1 MQTSAC
7 SHILIELA
15 DDVTTYF
22 QRVVRQSAHGLA
34 ENDRRRVRLC
44 PEHPWAI
51 ATEHIRAI
59 ICVFSILFN
68 LYTRMLYCL
77 LKAEVE
83 ASQKK
88 KTSCVRNHHGFLC
101 PRAEPR
107 AVYDDAKIDEMLRN
121 HHFGNDRNRASGRT
135 QETQW
140 FDCLRFSYQKLYQTW
155 VVCILKSWPNY
166 YYTYLN

>member
-88 KTSCVRNHHGFLC
+88 NIL
-101 PRAEPR
+101 
-107 AVYDDAKIDEMLRN
+107 
-121 HHFGNDRNRASGRT
+121 RT
-135 QETQW
+135 QPSRISLSKGRAKGR
-140 FDCLRFSYQKLYQTW
+140 LR
-155 VVCILKSWPNY
+155 
-166 YYTYLN
+166 

>member
-1 MQTSAC
+1 MQTSAS

-77 LKAEVE
+77 LKRH
-83 ASQKK
+83 KK
-88 KTSCVRNHHGFLC
+88 KHLAYATITDFFVQGPSQGPFTMTR
-101 PRAEPR
+101 
-107 AVYDDAKIDEMLRN
+107 K
-121 HHFGNDRNRASGRT
+121 
-135 QETQW
+135 
-140 FDCLRFSYQKLYQTW
+140 
-155 VVCILKSWPNY
+155 
-166 YYTYLN
+166 

>member
-88 KTSCVRNHHGFLC
+88 TSCVRNHHGFLC

-121 HHFGNDRNRASGRT
+121 HHFGMTEIERVGGHK
-135 QETQW
+135 
-140 FDCLRFSYQKLYQTW
+140 KLNGLTVY
-155 VVCILKSWPNY
+155 VFLIKNCIKHGWY
-166 YYTYLN
+166 VYLSRGLIIITLT